1 MLASF
6 LNLSVRIL
14 FSIMLEFLLVLPSFL
29 GFLGNGFLA
38 LFLLSCSLPSP
49 LEDLALPYPALGPD
63 EFLADLPT
71 PWLDNNHTVFG
82 IVVDEEN
89 QKVVDSIKQGDIIE
103 NIGITDDNFKFNKE
117 VSDTIEIWNDLLS
130 Q

>member
-71 PWLDNNHTVFG
+71 PWLVISSKSASSSSSSFST
-82 IVVDEEN
+82 
-89 QKVVDSIKQGDIIE
+89 SASSASSAPA
-103 NIGITDDNFKFNKE
+103 
-117 VSDTIEIWNDLLS
+117 VSSAASSPSYL
-130 Q
+130 